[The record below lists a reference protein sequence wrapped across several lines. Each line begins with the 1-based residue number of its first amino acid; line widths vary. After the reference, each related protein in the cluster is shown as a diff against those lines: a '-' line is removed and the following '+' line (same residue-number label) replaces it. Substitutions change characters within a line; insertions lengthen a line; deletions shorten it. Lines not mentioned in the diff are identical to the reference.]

1 MKVLAA
7 GALVATILTVTTVQ
21 VTNGRPAT
29 DAQWVETSDLP
40 RPDPVVERVLLQPTL
55 ARIARATPT
64 ATVATSLPP
73 AMGARGIS
81 IAELDGVVNRYCGSC
96 HNTTRKSGN
105 LVLRGY
111 TLDSLM
117 AHEREIAEKMIVKLR
132 TDMMPPPGSRRPTG
146 DSLLALVETMEQRLD
161 ALPINPGA
169 RPFQR
174 LNRPEYE
181 RVVADLLGVRVDAGD
196 YLPLDTKSANFDNI
210 ADAQALST
218 TMVESYLNAAAAVS
232 RMVLGDRRASA
243 TQVTY
248 RTSPFA
254 SQHPWD
260 HVPGTPYGSRG
271 GMVFQHAFPAD
282 GEYEFRLNVGG
293 GVGLHL
299 EDLDISIDG
308 EQVALLKY
316 DKGIARNN
324 ESADA
329 PAGADYVRSGPLK
342 VKAGQRTVSVAFV
355 RRSEGPYEDLI
366 RPHDWSRAS
375 GGTGAPGVTEPPP
388 LMEVLIAGPTNVT
401 GVSDSPARTRL
412 LSCRPTARAEQR
424 ACAERILTDLAAR
437 AYRRPLTERDRASLM
452 QFYDAAAAQD
462 AEFGFEDGVRAGV
475 QAVLASPYFI
485 FRLEPLPETAKP
497 GTDVRIGDFEL
508 ASRLS
513 FFLWGT
519 IPDERLRS
527 LAERGELSKPAVMQ
541 AEVKRMLADERA
553 RALTTRFAAQW
564 LRLQDLEKVHPDAFL
579 FPDYDLQLA
588 QAMQQETERFF
599 EHLVREDK
607 SFLELYTAD
616 YTFVNERLAKHYG
629 IPNVAGTQFR
639 QVAYPDAERRGILGH
654 GSVLVQ
660 TSLGNRTS
668 PVLRGKWVMEVLL
681 GSDPPPPPPNVP
693 DLEQTQ
699 DAKDGKALT
708 TRERM
713 EMHRANPT
721 CNTCHQYI
729 DPIGLALDAFDVTG
743 RVRYRENGAAL
754 DTRGQ
759 LYDGTPLNT
768 MTDLTQALLR
778 RPTPLVRTF
787 TQNLMAYAIGRRM
800 EPYDQTAIRRIER
813 EAAKQ
818 DYRISAFVLGVVNS
832 DAFRT
837 RRVEPLVADDVDHDA
852 SDDASYAARAAAHR
866 AAFSAPVTVAPAA
879 AAGRLP

>member
-1 MKVLAA
+1 
-7 GALVATILTVTTVQ
+7 
-21 VTNGRPAT
+21 
-29 DAQWVETSDLP
+29 
-40 RPDPVVERVLLQPTL
+40 
-55 ARIARATPT
+55 
-64 ATVATSLPP
+64 
-73 AMGARGIS
+73 
-81 IAELDGVVNRYCGSC
+81 
-96 HNTTRKSGN
+96 
-105 LVLRGY
+105 
-111 TLDSLM
+111 
-117 AHEREIAEKMIVKLR
+117 MIVKLR
-132 TDMMPPPGSRRPTG
+132 TEMMPPPGSRRPTG

-161 ALPINPGA
+161 AMPINPGA

-181 RVVADLLGVRVDAGD
+181 RVIADLLGVQIDAGD

-232 RMVLGDRRASA
+232 RIALGDRRASA

-271 GMVFQHAFPAD
+271 GMVFKHAFPAD
-282 GEYEFRLNVGG
+282 AEYEFRLNVGG
-293 GVGLHL
+293 GVGLHQ

-329 PAGADYVRSGPLK
+329 PAGADYVRSAPIK

-401 GVSDSPARTRL
+401 GVSSSPTRDRIL
-412 LSCRPTARAEQR
+412 TCRPTARAEQR
-424 ACAERILTDLAAR
+424 ACAERILTGLATR

-452 QFYDAAAAQD
+452 QFYDQAATDAQ
-462 AEFGFEDGVRAGV
+462 FGFEDGVRAGL
-475 QAVLASPYFI
+475 QAMLASPYFI

-497 GTDVRIGDFEL
+497 GTDVRIGDLEL

-519 IPDERLRS
+519 IPDDRLRG
-527 LAERGELSKPAVMQ
+527 LAERNELSKPLVLQ
-541 AEVKRMLADERA
+541 AEVKRMLADERS
-553 RALTTRFAAQW
+553 RALATRFAAQW

-588 QAMQQETERFF
+588 NAMQQETERFF

-607 SFLELYTAD
+607 SALELYSAD

-639 QVAYPDAERRGILGH
+639 RVTYPNADRRGILGQ

-668 PVLRGKWVMEVLL
+668 PVLRGKWIMEVVL

-713 EMHRANPT
+713 EMHRENPT

-729 DPIGLALDAFDVTG
+729 DPIGLALDGFDVTG
-743 RVRYRENGAAL
+743 RVRYRENGAPL

-759 LYDGTPLNT
+759 LYDGTPLT
-768 MTDLTQALLR
+768 SLADLTQALLR
-778 RPTPLVRTF
+778 RPTPLVRAF
-787 TQNLMAYAIGRRM
+787 TQNLMAYAVGRRM
-800 EPYDQTAIRRIER
+800 EPFDQTAIRRIAR
-813 EAAKQ
+813 DAAKQ
-818 DYRISAFVLGVVNS
+818 NYRISAFVLGVVNS

-837 RRVEPLVADDVDHDA
+837 RRVEPAVADDVDHDA
-852 SDDASYAARAAAHR
+852 AAASYAARAAAHR
-866 AAFSAPVTVAPAA
+866 AAFAVPSPAPAA
-879 AAGRLP
+879 NATATSQTP

>member
-1 MKVLAA
+1 MKVFAA
-7 GALVATILTVTTVQ
+7 GAIVAITLTVTMVQ

-29 DAQWVETSDLP
+29 EAQWIASTELA
-40 RPDPVVERVLLQPTL
+40 RPDPVVERVLLQPTY
-55 ARIARATPT
+55 ARIAHTAPT
-64 ATVATSLPP
+64 ASVASTLAP
-73 AMGARGIS
+73 AMGARGIPM
-81 IAELDGVVNRYCGSC
+81 AELDGVVNRYCGSC
-96 HNTTRKSGN
+96 HNPTRKSGN

-132 TDMMPPPGSRRPTG
+132 TEMMPPPGSRRPTG

-161 ALPINPGA
+161 AMPINPGA

-181 RVVADLLGVRVDAGD
+181 RVIADLLGVQVDAGD

-218 TMVESYLNAAAAVS
+218 TMVEAYLNAAAAVS
-232 RMVLGDRRASA
+232 RIALGDRRASA

-271 GMVFQHAFPAD
+271 GMVFKHAFPAD

-293 GVGLHL
+293 GVGLHQ

-308 EQVALLKY
+308 QQVALLKY

-329 PAGADYVRSGPLK
+329 PAGADYVRSAPLK

-388 LMEVLIAGPTNVT
+388 LMEVLIAGPNNVT
-401 GVSDSPARTRL
+401 GVSSSPTRDRIL
-412 LSCRPTARAEQR
+412 TCRPTARAEQR
-424 ACAERILTDLAAR
+424 ACAERILTGLATR

-452 QFYDAAAAQD
+452 QFYDQAATDAQ
-462 AEFGFEDGVRAGV
+462 FGFEDGVRAGL
-475 QAVLASPYFI
+475 QAMLASPYFI
-485 FRLEPLPETAKP
+485 FRIEPLPETAKP
-497 GTDVRIGDFEL
+497 GTDVRIGDLEL

-519 IPDERLRS
+519 IPDDRLRG
-527 LAERGELSKPAVMQ
+527 LAERNELSKPLVLQ

-553 RALTTRFAAQW
+553 RALATRFAAQW

-588 QAMQQETERFF
+588 NAMQQETERFF

-607 SFLELYTAD
+607 SALELYSAD

-639 QVAYPDAERRGILGH
+639 RVTYPNADRRGILGQ

-668 PVLRGKWVMEVLL
+668 PVLRGKWIMEVLL

-699 DAKDGKALT
+699 EAKDGKALT

-713 EMHRANPT
+713 EMHRENPT

-729 DPIGLALDAFDVTG
+729 DPIGLALDGFDVTG
-743 RVRYRENGAAL
+743 RVRYRENGAPL

-759 LYDGTPLNT
+759 LYDGTPLT
-768 MTDLTQALLR
+768 SLADLTQALLR
-778 RPTPLVRTF
+778 RPTPLVRAF
-787 TQNLMAYAIGRRM
+787 TQNLMAYAVGRRM
-800 EPYDQTAIRRIER
+800 EPFDQTAIRRIVR
-813 EAAKQ
+813 DAAKQ
-818 DYRISAFVLGVVNS
+818 NYRISAFVLGVVNS

-837 RRVEPLVADDVDHDA
+837 RRVEPAVADDVDHDA
-852 SDDASYAARAAAHR
+852 AAASYAARAAAHR
-866 AAFSAPVTVAPAA
+866 AAFAAPSPAPAA
-879 AAGRLP
+879 NAAATSHTP